1 MLSESLMG
9 ELREEFEEK
18 IEEQEQRMEVQDTK
32 LKAQEKKM
40 EEVVSE
46 GENNFFIIHDHNK
59 THFF

>member
-1 MLSESLMG
+1 MG

-18 IEEQEQRMEVQDTK
+18 IEEQEQRMEVHDTK

-46 GENNFFIIHDHNK
+46 GENNFFYNI
-59 THFF
+59 

>member
-46 GENNFFIIHDHNK
+46 GENNFFYNI
-59 THFF
+59 